1 MLVVATTPP
10 LALVERR
17 AFWSE
22 VMARA
27 VEVALCRRW
36 WWPLIK
42 VRPPAS
48 AVVDRR
54 LTVMRRR
61 GMEFWNVQKGV
72 VVR

>member
-27 VEVALCRRW
+27 VEVAPPCTTSEVVVAP
-36 WWPLIK
+36 PLI
-42 VRPPAS
+42 VRPPA
-48 AVVDRR
+48 
-54 LTVMRRR
+54 
-61 GMEFWNVQKGV
+61 
-72 VVR
+72 